1 MRGGVDMPIFKTRTF
16 ARWDRKEGLK
26 DAVLRAAVDEMQAGF
41 VDTNLGG
48 GLLKKRMARAGSGK
62 SGGHRTLLATNLRDR
77 WIFLYG
83 FSKNERDNVDD
94 VDLRDLKRIAQAYLG
109 MEEELLNR
117 LLDAG
122 ELMEVDDGE
131 SKTA

>member
-1 MRGGVDMPIFKTRTF
+1 MQIFKTRTF
-16 ARWDRKEGLK
+16 ARWARKEGLK
-26 DAVLRAAVDEMQAGF
+26 DVVLCNAVNEMQAGL
-41 VDTNLGG
+41 VDANLGG
-48 GLLKKRMARAGSGK
+48 GLLKKRLARAGSGK

-77 WIFLYG
+77 WVFLYG

-94 VDLRDLKRIAQAYLG
+94 VELRTLKRIAQAYLG

-122 ELMEVDDGE
+122 ELIEVDDGE